1 MLLQH
6 YMNNDAEAKKRA
18 PKGKIGHMTQ
28 QEMKRLG
35 RVELLEIIV
44 MQSDEL
50 EAVKKEREAL
60 SEENA
65 ALKERLNKREL
76 SMHSAGN
83 LAEASLAVTNIFEE
97 AEKAASIYK
106 ENVERMS
113 RERGDIPMRVPYRPQ
128 ENPQSVATEAQIE
141 AAKREAERIVEE
153 AKAKARTLLLES
165 ERYSRKKR
173 QEADAYW
180 SEMSEKLEAF
190 YTAHEGLKELLER
203 RSE

>member
-1 MLLQH
+1 
-6 YMNNDAEAKKRA
+6 
-18 PKGKIGHMTQ
+18 MTQ

-65 ALKERLNKREL
+65 ALKERLNRREL

-113 RERGDIPMRVPYRPQ
+113 RERGDLPMRVPYRPQ
-128 ENPQSVATEAQIE
+128 EKQVEKPQPVATKAQIE

-153 AKAKARTLLLES
+153 AKTKARTLLLES

>member
-113 RERGDIPMRVPYRPQ
+113 RERGDALP
-128 ENPQSVATEAQIE
+128 TEAVYSLPEFLKPIQTDEVE

-173 QEADAYW
+173 QEADAYRA
-180 SEMSEKLEAF
+180 EMSEKLEAF